1 MKRTLLQICVYLC
14 SSVALMLL
22 FSSCGPPSENAH
34 PAFKRGVNKMDDE
47 EYKEAAENF
56 EKYLTFNYNSS
67 RTHYKL
73 AELYNDYLDDPF
85 LAVYHFRQYLKIKP
99 NASDRDVIMTWIESA
114 EEKMVEKICE
124 RNPDY
129 VSMKEIDKLKENN
142 SKYREYLIQ
151 LKNKNAALRK
161 KLNSGTMVSFRDKKK
176 NSADSV
182 TISDAPRSE
191 NGSFVISRLYKVKSG
206 DNLSGISR
214 EVYGSTKYY
223 KLIFEA
229 NRDILESEA
238 KLNVGQKLR
247 IPQLKKETEPV
258 SVPEE
263 DEIPGIIT
271 D

>member
-1 MKRTLLQICVYLC
+1 MKKSRLFPLCVSAVLIFL
-14 SSVALMLL
+14 V
-22 FSSCGPPSENAH
+22 SCGPPSENAH

-99 NASDRDVIMTWIESA
+99 DASDREIITTWIESA
-114 EEKMVEKICE
+114 EEKMVEKIRE

-129 VSMKEIDKLKENN
+129 VSEDQVIQLRENN
-142 SKYREYLIQ
+142 AKYREYLIK
-151 LKNKNAALRK
+151 LKNNNAALRK
-161 KLNSGTMVSFRDKKK
+161 KLNRGTMVSFTEKKK
-176 NSADSV
+176 DSNDSV
-182 TISDAPRSE
+182 TISDLPREE

-238 KLNVGQKLR
+238 KLNVGQELR
-247 IPQLKKETEPV
+247 IPQLKKEAEPV

-263 DEIPGIIT
+263 DEIPGVIT